1 MIINSI
7 ILTLIT
13 LIVLALVSALM
24 MLGQRLTTTRKQVR
38 DLQADV
44 LTMKGAISVLCEE
57 EIDTG
62 RKQGEIEQRLNGIRT
77 RQDELELR
85 GQGDKAYTQAIKLI
99 HRGANVDDII
109 AACGLNRGEAELIA
123 SLHGGQRS

>member
-7 ILTLIT
+7 LLTLIA

-24 MLGQRLTTTRKQVR
+24 MLGQRLTGMKKQVR

-44 LTMKGAISVLCEE
+44 LTMKGAISALCEE
-57 EIDTG
+57 EIDAD
-62 RKQGEIEQRLNGIRT
+62 RKRTKIEQRLNGIRT
-77 RQDELELR
+77 RRDELELR
-85 GQGDKAYTQAIKLI
+85 DQGDKSYAQAIKLI
-99 HRGANVDDII
+99 HRGANAEDII

>member
-1 MIINSI
+1 MMINSI
-7 ILTLIT
+7 ILTLIA

-24 MLGQRLTTTRKQVR
+24 MLGQRLSVLKLQVR

-44 LTMKGAISVLCEE
+44 LTMKGAVSALCQE
-57 EIDTG
+57 EIDAD
-62 RKQGEIEQRLNGIRT
+62 RKHAEIEQRLRGIRT

-85 GQGDKAYTQAIKLI
+85 DQGDKSYAQAIKLI
-99 HRGANVDDII
+99 HRGANVEDII

-123 SLHGGQRS
+123 SLHSVQHG

>member
-7 ILTLIT
+7 ILTLIA

-24 MLGQRLTTTRKQVR
+24 MLGQRLTAMRKQVR

-44 LTMKGAISVLCEE
+44 LTMKGAISALCEE
-57 EIDTG
+57 EIDAD
-62 RKQGEIEQRLNGIRT
+62 RKRGAIEQRLNGIRT

-85 GQGDKAYTQAIKLI
+85 DQGDKSYAQAIKLI

>member
-1 MIINSI
+1 MIINGI
-7 ILTLIT
+7 ILTLIA

-24 MLGQRLTTTRKQVR
+24 MLGQRLTVLGKQVR

-44 LTMKGAISVLCEE
+44 LTMKGAVSALCEE
-57 EIDTG
+57 EIVAD
-62 RKQGEIEQRLNGIRT
+62 RKRGEIEQRLHGIRT

-85 GQGDKAYTQAIKLI
+85 DQGDKSYSQAIKLI

-123 SLHGGQRS
+123 NLHGGQRS

>member
-7 ILTLIT
+7 ILTLIA

-24 MLGQRLTTTRKQVR
+24 MLGQRLTAMRKQVR

-44 LTMKGAISVLCEE
+44 LTMKGAISALCEE
-57 EIDTG
+57 EIDAD
-62 RKQGEIEQRLNGIRT
+62 RKRGAIEQRLNGIRT

-85 GQGDKAYTQAIKLI
+85 DQGDKSYAQAIKLI

-123 SLHGGQRS
+123 NLHGGQRS

>member
-1 MIINSI
+1 MIINGI
-7 ILTLIT
+7 ILTLIA

-24 MLGQRLTTTRKQVR
+24 MLGQRLTVLGKQVR

-44 LTMKGAISVLCEE
+44 LTMKGAVSALCEE
-57 EIDTG
+57 EIVAD
-62 RKQGEIEQRLNGIRT
+62 RKRGEIEQRLHGIRT

-85 GQGDKAYTQAIKLI
+85 DQGDKSYSQAIKLI
-99 HRGANVDDII
+99 HRGAKVDDII